1 MSEGQPT
8 DAPPTGERPRANVS
22 RWVGRAILLA
32 LFVIFALRVWSL
44 RGQGLLH
51 PATPR
56 GSLAPDVAGPLL
68 VGDRF
73 RLSAERGH
81 PVALVFWAPWC
92 GPCRAE
98 LPGVE
103 RVAQALKTSPHT
115 ARVIAVD
122 TEGDRDNA
130 LEAAAKLGLTL
141 PIMLD
146 DGRASSAY
154 QVTMIPQTVII
165 DRDGRIAQL
174 LRGGTSEDALMRA
187 IEKVENP

>member
-1 MSEGQPT
+1 MS
-8 DAPPTGERPRANVS
+8 AK
-22 RWVGRAILLA
+22 WVGRAILLA
-32 LFVIFALRVWSL
+32 LAVLFALRVIAM
-44 RGQGLLH
+44 RGTRVLE

-68 VGDRF
+68 VGADRF

-103 RVAQALKTSPHT
+103 RVAQALKSPPHS

-122 TEGDRDNA
+122 TEGDRDSA
-130 LEAAAKLGLTL
+130 LEAAAKLGLTM
-141 PIMLD
+141 PIVLD
-146 DGRASSAY
+146 DGSASAAY
-154 QVTMIPQTVII
+154 HVTMIPQTVII
-165 DRDGRIAQL
+165 DRAGRVAAL
-174 LRGGTSEDALMRA
+174 MRGGTTEDALMRA
-187 IEKVENP
+187 LERVEQP

>member
-8 DAPPTGERPRANVS
+8 GAPPTGERPRVNVS

-103 RVAQALKTSPHT
+103 RVAQALKASPHT

>member
-1 MSEGQPT
+1 MSESST
-8 DAPPTGERPRANVS
+8 AS
-22 RWVGRAILLA
+22 RWVGRAIIAALLV
-32 LFVIFALRVWSL
+32 LFVLRFWSL

-51 PATPR
+51 PTTPR
-56 GSLAPDVAGPLL
+56 GSLAPNVTGPLL

-73 RLSAERGH
+73 DLAAERGH

-103 RVAQALKTSPHT
+103 RVAQALKAPPHT

-130 LEAAAKLGLTL
+130 LEAAAKLRLTL
-141 PIMLD
+141 PIVLD

-165 DRDGRIAQL
+165 DRDGKIAQL
-174 LRGGTSEDALMRA
+174 LRGETSEDALMRA
-187 IEKVENP
+187 IEKAENP